1 MAALYGQMAFLSDP
15 HIESTFAGWFTAYS
29 GSQRK
34 NPNIAGCS
42 LILFDLLSSLTW
54 YWPSSPILGFSLPE
68 QQDEFS
74 DATSKPPTYCPG
86 LEKNVIIAFKIRALL
101 FLFGGHPTEAQG
113 NPEGNLMS
121 DFFSS
126 QVRCFYCNV
135 LWLSIFPFYYLGIW
149 ESALAREFKATQFPP
164 SFKVKP
170 WHWVVL
176 ALRVHMGL
184 IKVIF
189 LSTEPEISDSCCKC
203 VINLLHKFR
212 LIHTLYSVL
221 KQHKKIPLIGMQRTF
236 WTFVSKGTPFW
247 LFYFFVRIPSVFT
260 IVHLIVPLLL
270 QKVIYLP
277 LFFFFFRF
285 IYLGHLTIFCV

>member
-101 FLFGGHPTEAQG
+101 CLFGDIPQKH
-113 NPEGNLMS
+113 
-121 DFFSS
+121 
-126 QVRCFYCNV
+126 
-135 LWLSIFPFYYLGIW
+135 
-149 ESALAREFKATQFPP
+149 RETQ
-164 SFKVKP
+164 
-170 WHWVVL
+170 
-176 ALRVHMGL
+176 
-184 IKVIF
+184 
-189 LSTEPEISDSCCKC
+189 
-203 VINLLHKFR
+203 
-212 LIHTLYSVL
+212 
-221 KQHKKIPLIGMQRTF
+221 
-236 WTFVSKGTPFW
+236 KGTSW
-247 LFYFFVRIPSVFT
+247 VTSSLLRCDVFT
-260 IVHLIVPLLL
+260 VMYYDFPSSH
-270 QKVIYLP
+270 
-277 LFFFFFRF
+277 F
-285 IYLGHLTIFCV
+285 II